1 MRLTLVAREE
11 CPIMV
16 GVRKTLT
23 MAVVALLGALS
34 LAAHPAACPTSAGMK
49 DASQATKP
57 SSFQPRPRPPNNAYG
72 APISGPILS
81 RHVKTRKPAPK
92 LRSTPLA

>member
-1 MRLTLVAREE
+1 
-11 CPIMV
+11 MV
-16 GVRKTLT
+16 GMRKTLA
-23 MAVVALLGALS
+23 MAVVALLSSLP

-57 SSFQPRPRPPNNAYG
+57 SSFQPRPKPPNNAYG
-72 APISGPILS
+72 TPISGPILG
-81 RHVKTRKPAPK
+81 RHVKTRKSAPK